1 MLIIPAIASLNIR
14 IVYSKYAKI
23 NGKSDLTGFDV
34 AKKIL
39 EKNGLDELYI
49 VETQGYLTDAYD
61 SSRKTVRLS
70 SDIYHGT
77 SISSIAVS
85 AHECGHAIQDKEGY
99 PWMRF
104 RTMIFPVVSLGEKLA
119 YIVLIIGLIL
129 SSFDLVLIA
138 ICLTALGLLFQLVT
152 LPVEIDASRRAQKL
166 LIEYGIIDS
175 NEKSGIHS
183 VLGAAAMTYV
193 AGVLSSALD
202 ILYLL
207 SMFDRRD

>member
-1 MLIIPAIASLNIR
+1 MDTLLIYILMLIIPAIASLNIR

-119 YIVLIIGLIL
+119 YIDRKSTRLNSSHQIISYAVL
-129 SSFDLVLIA
+129 
-138 ICLTALGLLFQLVT
+138 
-152 LPVEIDASRRAQKL
+152 
-166 LIEYGIIDS
+166 
-175 NEKSGIHS
+175 
-183 VLGAAAMTYV
+183 
-193 AGVLSSALD
+193 
-202 ILYLL
+202 
-207 SMFDRRD
+207 